1 MNRKYYL
8 KSCELIFLIFPISIV
23 FSNFI
28 ANLTVY
34 YLAFFGIYIFF
45 KEKKYVKKNILYLVL
60 IFWAYISL
68 RSLFTTEILF
78 SLKSSLPLIRY
89 LFFIIAV
96 SYLINNV
103 KNLIRN
109 FSIIF
114 LFFISFLF
122 LDSIIQFLFKKNLFG
137 YAEDVNNRIS
147 SFFSGR
153 FVLGSY
159 VSKITLLSLILLNIF
174 LPFKKFKI
182 FYMIFIFLSVFI
194 VLISG
199 DRASLGLYLLSLIT
213 ILILIDKKYISY
225 YQKAL
230 SLILIPIFTFSLVY
244 SIDNFKARFFFQT
257 LNDLNN
263 ADKIIYFSRGHQSHW
278 QTSFK
283 MFGDNKVFGKGP
295 NMFRFYCDLEEF
307 NSGEKSCSTHPHN
320 YHIQL
325 LSETG
330 LIGYLLFLCLFLSL
344 IFVLIKQFY
353 FVYFK
358 RESLLSFNK
367 IIVLSLSF
375 SNFWPIITTGN
386 IFSSFTLNLVFISL
400 GFYFLDEKKN
410 ITNKQ

>member
-1 MNRKYYL
+1 MFKKYYL
-8 KSCELIFLIFPISIV
+8 KSCELLFLIFPISIV

-45 KEKKYVKKNILYLVL
+45 KEEKYIKKNILYLVL
-60 IFWAYISL
+60 IFWVYISL

-114 LFFISFLF
+114 FFFISFLF
-122 LDSIIQFLFKKNLFG
+122 LDAIIQFSFKKNLFG
-137 YAEDVNNRIS
+137 YTEEINNRIS
-147 SFFSGR
+147 SFFNGR

-159 VSKITLLSLILLNIF
+159 ISKITLLSLILLNIF
-174 LPFKKFKI
+174 LPFKKFKL
-182 FYMIFIFLSVFI
+182 FYMVVIFVSVFI

-230 SLILIPIFTFSLVY
+230 SLILILIFTFSLVY
-244 SIDNFKARFFFQT
+244 SIDSFKKRFFFQT
-257 LNDLNN
+257 LSDVKR
-263 ADKIIYFSRGHQSHW
+263 ADKIFYFSRGHQSHW
-278 QTSFK
+278 QTSYK
-283 MFGDNKVFGKGP
+283 MFRDNKVFGKGP
-295 NMFRFYCDLEEF
+295 NMFRFYCDLQKF

-330 LIGYLLFLCLFLSL
+330 LIGYFLFLFVFLSL
-344 IFVLIKQFY
+344 IFILIKQFY

-358 RESLLSFNK
+358 RKSLLSFNK
-367 IIVLSLSF
+367 IIILSLSF

-400 GFYFLDEKKN
+400 GFYFLDEKK
-410 ITNKQ
+410 IL

>member
-1 MNRKYYL
+1 MFKKYYL
-8 KSCELIFLIFPISIV
+8 KSCELLFLIFPISIV

-45 KEKKYVKKNILYLVL
+45 KKEKYIKKNILYLVL
-60 IFWAYISL
+60 IFWVYISL

-114 LFFISFLF
+114 FFFISFLF
-122 LDSIIQFLFKKNLFG
+122 LDAIIQFSFKKNLFG
-137 YAEDVNNRIS
+137 YTEVINNRIS
-147 SFFSGR
+147 SFFNGR

-159 VSKITLLSLILLNIF
+159 ISKITLLSLILLNIF
-174 LPFKKFKI
+174 LPFKKFKL
-182 FYMIFIFLSVFI
+182 FYMVVIFVSVFI

-213 ILILIDKKYISY
+213 ILVLIDKKYISY

-230 SLILIPIFTFSLVY
+230 SLILISIFTFSLVY
-244 SIDNFKARFFFQT
+244 SIDSFKKRFFFQT
-257 LNDLNN
+257 LSDVKR
-263 ADKIIYFSRGHQSHW
+263 ADKIFYFSIGHQSHW
-278 QTSFK
+278 QTSYK
-283 MFGDNKVFGKGP
+283 MFRDNKVFGKGP
-295 NMFRFYCDLEEF
+295 NMFRFYCDLQKF

-330 LIGYLLFLCLFLSL
+330 LIGYFLFLFVFLSL
-344 IFVLIKQFY
+344 IFILIKQFY

-358 RESLLSFNK
+358 RKSLLSFNK
-367 IIVLSLSF
+367 IIILSLSF

-400 GFYFLDEKKN
+400 GFYFLDEKK
-410 ITNKQ
+410 IL

>member
-1 MNRKYYL
+1 MFKKYYL
-8 KSCELIFLIFPISIV
+8 KSCELLFLIFPISIV

-45 KEKKYVKKNILYLVL
+45 KEEKYIKKNILYLVL
-60 IFWAYISL
+60 IFWVYISL

-114 LFFISFLF
+114 FFFISFLF
-122 LDSIIQFLFKKNLFG
+122 LDAIIQFSFKKNLFG
-137 YAEDVNNRIS
+137 YTEEINNRIS
-147 SFFSGR
+147 SFFNGR

-159 VSKITLLSLILLNIF
+159 ISKITLLSLILLNIF
-174 LPFKKFKI
+174 LPFKKFKL
-182 FYMIFIFLSVFI
+182 FYMVVIFVSVFI

-213 ILILIDKKYISY
+213 ILVLIDKKYISY

-230 SLILIPIFTFSLVY
+230 SLILISIFTFSLVY
-244 SIDNFKARFFFQT
+244 SIDSFKKRFFFQT
-257 LNDLNN
+257 LSDVKR
-263 ADKIIYFSRGHQSHW
+263 ADKIFYFSRGHQSHW
-278 QTSFK
+278 QTSYK
-283 MFGDNKVFGKGP
+283 MFRDNKVFGKGP
-295 NMFRFYCDLEEF
+295 NMFRFYCDLQKF

-330 LIGYLLFLCLFLSL
+330 LIGYFLFLFVFLSL
-344 IFVLIKQFY
+344 IFILIKQFY

-358 RESLLSFNK
+358 RKSLLSFNK
-367 IIVLSLSF
+367 IIILSLSF

-400 GFYFLDEKKN
+400 GFYFLDEKK
-410 ITNKQ
+410 IL

>member
-1 MNRKYYL
+1 MFKKYYL
-8 KSCELIFLIFPISIV
+8 KSCELLFLIFPISIV

-45 KEKKYVKKNILYLVL
+45 KEEKYIKKNILYLVL
-60 IFWAYISL
+60 IFWVYISL

-114 LFFISFLF
+114 FFFISFLF
-122 LDSIIQFLFKKNLFG
+122 LDAIIQFSFKKNLFG
-137 YAEDVNNRIS
+137 YTEEINNRIS
-147 SFFSGR
+147 SFFNGR

-159 VSKITLLSLILLNIF
+159 ISKITLLSLILLNIF
-174 LPFKKFKI
+174 LPFKKFKL
-182 FYMIFIFLSVFI
+182 FYMVVIFVSVFI

-213 ILILIDKKYISY
+213 ILVLIDKKYISY

-230 SLILIPIFTFSLVY
+230 SLILILIFTFSLVY
-244 SIDNFKARFFFQT
+244 SIDSFKKRFFFQT
-257 LNDLNN
+257 LSDVKR
-263 ADKIIYFSRGHQSHW
+263 ADKIFYFSRGHQSHW
-278 QTSFK
+278 QTSYK
-283 MFGDNKVFGKGP
+283 MFRDNKVFGKGP
-295 NMFRFYCDLEEF
+295 NMFRFYCDLQKF

-330 LIGYLLFLCLFLSL
+330 LIGYFLFLFVFLSL
-344 IFVLIKQFY
+344 IFILIKQFY

-358 RESLLSFNK
+358 RKSLLSFNK
-367 IIVLSLSF
+367 IIILSLSF

-400 GFYFLDEKKN
+400 GFYFLDEKK
-410 ITNKQ
+410 IL

>member
-1 MNRKYYL
+1 MFKKYYL
-8 KSCELIFLIFPISIV
+8 KSCELLFLIFPISIV

-45 KEKKYVKKNILYLVL
+45 KEEKYIKKNILYLVL
-60 IFWAYISL
+60 IFWVYISL

-114 LFFISFLF
+114 FFFISFLF
-122 LDSIIQFLFKKNLFG
+122 LDAIIQFSFKKNLFG
-137 YAEDVNNRIS
+137 YTEEINNRIS
-147 SFFSGR
+147 SFFNGR

-159 VSKITLLSLILLNIF
+159 ISKITLLSLILLNIF
-174 LPFKKFKI
+174 LPFKKFKL
-182 FYMIFIFLSVFI
+182 FYMVVIFVSVFI

-230 SLILIPIFTFSLVY
+230 SLILILIFTFSLVY
-244 SIDNFKARFFFQT
+244 SIDSFKKRFFFQT
-257 LNDLNN
+257 LSDVKR
-263 ADKIIYFSRGHQSHW
+263 ADKIFYFSRGHQSHW
-278 QTSFK
+278 QTSYK
-283 MFGDNKVFGKGP
+283 MFRDNKVFGKGP
-295 NMFRFYCDLEEF
+295 NMFRFYCDLQKF

-330 LIGYLLFLCLFLSL
+330 LIGYFLFLFVFLSL
-344 IFVLIKQFY
+344 IFILIKQFY

-358 RESLLSFNK
+358 RKSLLSFNK
-367 IIVLSLSF
+367 IIILSLSF

-400 GFYFLDEKKN
+400 GFYFLDEKKYY
-410 ITNKQ
+410 K

>member
-1 MNRKYYL
+1 MFKKYYL
-8 KSCELIFLIFPISIV
+8 KSCELLFLIFPISIV

-45 KEKKYVKKNILYLVL
+45 KEEKYIKKNILYLVL
-60 IFWAYISL
+60 IFWVYISL

-114 LFFISFLF
+114 FFFISFLF
-122 LDSIIQFLFKKNLFG
+122 LDAIIQFSFKKNLFG
-137 YAEDVNNRIS
+137 YTEEINNRIS
-147 SFFSGR
+147 SFFNGR

-159 VSKITLLSLILLNIF
+159 ISKITLLSLILLNIF
-174 LPFKKFKI
+174 LPFKKFKL
-182 FYMIFIFLSVFI
+182 FYMVVIFVSVFI

-213 ILILIDKKYISY
+213 ILVLIDKKYISY

-230 SLILIPIFTFSLVY
+230 SLILILIFTFSLVY
-244 SIDNFKARFFFQT
+244 SIDSFKKRFFFQT
-257 LNDLNN
+257 LSDVKR
-263 ADKIIYFSRGHQSHW
+263 ADKIFYFSRGHQSHW
-278 QTSFK
+278 QTSYK
-283 MFGDNKVFGKGP
+283 MFRDNKVFGKGP
-295 NMFRFYCDLEEF
+295 NMFRFYCDLQKF

-330 LIGYLLFLCLFLSL
+330 LIGYFLFLFVFLSL
-344 IFVLIKQFY
+344 IFILIKQFY

-358 RESLLSFNK
+358 RKSLLSFNK
-367 IIVLSLSF
+367 IIILSLSF

-400 GFYFLDEKKN
+400 GFYFLDEKKYY
-410 ITNKQ
+410 K